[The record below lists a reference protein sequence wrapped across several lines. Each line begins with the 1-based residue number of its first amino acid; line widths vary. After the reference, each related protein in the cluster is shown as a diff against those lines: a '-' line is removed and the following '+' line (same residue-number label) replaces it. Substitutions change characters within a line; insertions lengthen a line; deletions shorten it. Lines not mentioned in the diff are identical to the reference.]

1 MWNGEPIRLLGI
13 RTSKLVDEKAPEQM
27 SIFDYG
33 EELVSKEKGTFGKSV
48 SRKNEK
54 HAKLDKTM
62 DEIRRKFGQDII
74 KRGNI

>member
-1 MWNGEPIRLLGI
+1 
-13 RTSKLVDEKAPEQM
+13 M